1 MCSSSPA
8 RTPKL
13 QLAAE
18 QPSTGECWISPKK
31 IPHVQ
36 WQRRRTNKMVG
47 GAKSYLESN
56 PIPRRYAWRAQ
67 TRPCVHQDLETPQET
82 EPDLPLSV

>member
-1 MCSSSPA
+1 
-8 RTPKL
+8 
-13 QLAAE
+13 
-18 QPSTGECWISPKK
+18 
-31 IPHVQ
+31 
-36 WQRRRTNKMVG
+36 MVG

-82 EPDLPLSV
+82 EPDLPLSVLMSPVEAQVSSGLPQGQGLWVQQTWEVLCVA

>member
-1 MCSSSPA
+1 MSSSSPA

-18 QPSTGECWISPKK
+18 QPLTAEYLIPQKKMPHIQKQRSSPSKT
-31 IPHVQ
+31 VE
-36 WQRRRTNKMVG
+36 

-56 PIPRRYAWRAQ
+56 PIPAPATDDQRVQ
-67 TRPCVHQDLETPQET
+67 TKRFAHQETP
-82 EPDLPLSV
+82 